1 MEVFCKKAILKT
13 KMGSFF
19 KKATVLRN
27 ICEPLLLYVV
37 QTDIYIYIYVS
48 LCLSVFSLTLSVSHQ
63 LTGFHTMGTLLIHE
77 LTNVTR
83 NYDVRFC
90 FSDKK

>member
-27 ICEPLLLYVV
+27 ICEPL
-37 QTDIYIYIYVS
+37 S
-48 LCLSVFSLTLSVSHQ
+48 LSLSLSLSHYS
-63 LTGFHTMGTLLIHE
+63 FRKKD
-77 LTNVTR
+77 TNART
-83 NYDVRFC
+83 F
-90 FSDKK
+90 FLWI

>member
-37 QTDIYIYIYVS
+37 QADISLSLS
-48 LCLSVFSLTLSVSHQ
+48 LCFSSTDWFPHDGNIARSWV
-63 LTGFHTMGTLLIHE
+63 
-77 LTNVTR
+77 NKR
-83 NYDVRFC
+83 Y
-90 FSDKK
+90 KKLWRTILFLR

>member
-37 QTDIYIYIYVS
+37 QADIS
-48 LCLSVFSLTLSVSHQ
+48 LSLSLSLSVSHQ
-63 LTGFHTMGTLLIHE
+63 LTGFHTMGTLLVHE

>member
-37 QTDIYIYIYVS
+37 QADISLSLSLSRSLSLSLSLSLFLINWLVS
-48 LCLSVFSLTLSVSHQ
+48 
-63 LTGFHTMGTLLIHE
+63 
-77 LTNVTR
+77 TR
-83 NYDVRFC
+83 WEHCSFM
-90 FSDKK
+90 S